1 MDPKAEKPV
10 ANPCASRL
18 GEKEWV
24 ISISYRARDPGVR
37 GLLGIGAGVAEEEKL
52 MSKDIDKKTDGG
64 DEPRF

>member
-24 ISISYRARDPGVR
+24 ISII
-37 GLLGIGAGVAEEEKL
+37 GLEILECADYWELEPA
-52 MSKDIDKKTDGG
+52 SPKK
-64 DEPRF
+64 RN